1 MNLYDL
7 FAKTIFFLDDV
18 LWSQP
23 FIIFVLLMGVYF
35 FFKSKFFTIVHFP
48 HIFKYTFGGLFSK
61 EGRERER
68 KKGIISPWEA
78 VCIAVGGCVGSG
90 NIAGVATA
98 IATGGP
104 GAVFWLEVWAFF
116 GMIVK
121 MVEVSL
127 ACYYRGTNEKGEYYG
142 GTMYMLEKGVGE
154 EQGHPKLAKLLAVVF
169 AIGFFC
175 IFLGGSQV
183 YSISEVLNR
192 SFGLDMFMVTIVY
205 SVVIYYVIWRGT
217 PRIASFATKFVP
229 SMCVI
234 YLMGG
239 IVLIIANYQNVPQM
253 LLSILK
259 SAFTG
264 SAAVGGFAGATVKT
278 VISKGLSRSINSN
291 EAGQGS
297 SPLVHG
303 SADTIHPIRE
313 GLWGAVEVFTDTV
326 IVCTIS
332 ALAVLCTG
340 AWTTGVTGATL
351 TIDAFSSVF
360 GRGGEVYIGVMMLLF
375 GLTTTSGWFVYYTT
389 VLKWLF
395 KNNPKLR
402 EKACQIFKVVF
413 PIPNIV
419 IVWMITRGGYE
430 ADLFWA
436 IVDLTLLVPV
446 FTNLISLFLLRNKF
460 WKLLDD
466 YKARY
471 MGIGQYDEN
480 FAIFYNENRK
490 SVRKTIDK
498 EECSCAK

>member
-1 MNLYDL
+1 MGIWVLTICALISQVANIGMRSSRGAFVF
-7 FAKTIFFLDDV
+7 FA
-18 LWSQP
+18 
-23 FIIFVLLMGVYF
+23 G
-35 FFKSKFFTIVHFP
+35 
-48 HIFKYTFGGLFSK
+48 
-61 EGRERER
+61 
-68 KKGIISPWEA
+68 
-78 VCIAVGGCVGSG
+78 
-90 NIAGVATA
+90 
-98 IATGGP
+98 
-104 GAVFWLEVWAFF
+104 
-116 GMIVK
+116 
-121 MVEVSL
+121 
-127 ACYYRGTNEKGEYYG
+127 YG
-142 GTMYMLEKGVGE
+142 GTVSWWVILF
-154 EQGHPKLAKLLAVVF
+154 LALIWSTSRSDKETVCYL
-169 AIGFFC
+169 IMSG

-395 KNNPKLR
+395 KNSPKLR

-480 FAIFYNENRK
+480 FAIFYNENRN